1 MEDASGTID
10 IVISEDQEIFRAGV
24 RKLLEAEPGL
34 RVVGE
39 VGDCEET
46 VKAVR
51 QLIPHILLLDLSP
64 PRMTGFRA
72 LQELSKL
79 GLPTRTI
86 ILTEPIERKQAVKAL
101 KLGAYGI
108 VLKDSAIQ
116 VLIKSIRCVS
126 AGEHW
131 VNHEHVA
138 DVMQEVR
145 SVAPAPGAGAVIEHL
160 GLTARELQVIAL
172 IVAGY
177 TNRDLARKLKISQ
190 NTAKHHLGNI
200 FDKLGVSNRLEL
212 VLYAIDNRLVNSE

>member
-1 MEDASGTID
+1 MEESSATVD
-10 IVISEDQEIFRAGV
+10 IVISDGQEIFRAGV

-39 VGDCEET
+39 AANSEET
-46 VKAVR
+46 VKVVR
-51 QLIPHILLLDLSP
+51 QLNPHILLLDLSP
-64 PRMTGFRA
+64 PKMAGFKA
-72 LQELSKL
+72 LEELSKL

-86 ILTEPIERKQAVKAL
+86 ILTEAIKREQAVKAL

-108 VLKDSAIQ
+108 VLKDSTIQ

-131 VNHEHVA
+131 LNHEHVA
-138 DVMQEVR
+138 DVMREVR
-145 SVAPAPGAGAVIEHL
+145 SVAPPPGAGAVIEHL
-160 GLTARELQVIAL
+160 GLTAREMQVITL

-190 NTAKHHLGNI
+190 NTVKHHLTNV

-212 VLYAIDNRLVNSE
+212 VLYAIDNGLVNSD

>member
-1 MEDASGTID
+1 MEESSAAID
-10 IVISEDQEIFRAGV
+10 IVISGEQEIFRAGV

-39 VGDCEET
+39 AADCDEI
-46 VKAVR
+46 VKVVR
-51 QLIPHILLLDLSP
+51 QLNPHILLLDLSVP
-64 PRMTGFRA
+64 NTACLTA
-72 LQELSKL
+72 LRELGKL
-79 GLPTRTI
+79 GLATRTI
-86 ILTEPIERKQAVKAL
+86 IFTAAMERDLAVKAL

-108 VLKDSAIQ
+108 VFKNSAVQ

-145 SVAPAPGAGAVIEHL
+145 SAAPPPGASAVIEHL
-160 GLTARELQVIAL
+160 GLTAREMQVITL

-177 TNRDLARKLKISQ
+177 TNRDLARNLKISP
-190 NTAKHHLGNI
+190 NTVKHHLGNI